1 MADTPDIGSVVSMIM
16 ENPELIAQISEMAR
30 RREPSEGADP
40 PEATEA
46 VTASPSESPVSEA
59 STRRIHRTKL
69 ANAMKPYL
77 SPERAQAIDAMMSIA
92 DILEITRGRK

>member
-16 ENPELIAQISEMAR
+16 ENPELIAQIANMAKSK
-30 RREPSEGADP
+30 ES
-40 PEATEA
+40 TEA
-46 VTASPSESPVSEA
+46 STPKEDTTELAAEVSAPPLPEID
-59 STRRIHRTKL
+59 TRRIHRTKL

-92 DILEITRGRK
+92 DILEITRGKK